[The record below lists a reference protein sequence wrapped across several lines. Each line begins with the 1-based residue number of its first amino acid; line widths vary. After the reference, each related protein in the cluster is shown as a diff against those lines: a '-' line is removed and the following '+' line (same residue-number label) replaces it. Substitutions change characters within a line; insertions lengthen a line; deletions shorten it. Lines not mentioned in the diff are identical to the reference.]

1 MNRFLISSVLLLL
14 LASCTQKKQITH
26 PADYAVFLSDDKRI
40 EKELVK
46 QNAEMKFWQNRLA
59 NNPGNYV
66 DLLQIAS
73 LHSQKFKWTG
83 DPAELITADSLYELC
98 LSKVKDAEPEIYFSV
113 SQNKV
118 TQHRFRDA
126 WTSLS
131 TADSIGVNPYLLRLL
146 RFDAAMELGYY
157 QVAEKNI
164 EEIKDKEGFD
174 YLVRKAKL
182 EDHNGRLDNAIL
194 LMEKALQK
202 VRASGKKSLVLWSL
216 SNLGDMYGHAG
227 RIEQAYK
234 NYLEVLKTD
243 SSYLYALKG
252 IAWIAYSHDNDTKE
266 AKRILNYILSQTSMP
281 DLYLLLAEMEK
292 HDGNMAGSKDYVSE
306 FLAVV
311 TTNPAYGDM
320 YNKYLITVYA
330 EEMKDYEKA
339 FAIAQEEVNNRPTPE
354 THDWLAWV
362 LFHKGEKEKAF
373 EIVSNYVIGKT
384 FEPDAQLHAAFILN
398 AMGEKTKAR
407 ELFKECL
414 GSSFELGPVTT
425 GEIKKEL

>member
-1 MNRFLISSVLLLL
+1 
-14 LASCTQKKQITH
+14 
-26 PADYAVFLSDDKRI
+26 
-40 EKELVK
+40 
-46 QNAEMKFWQNRLA
+46 
-59 NNPGNYV
+59 
-66 DLLQIAS
+66 
-73 LHSQKFKWTG
+73 
-83 DPAELITADSLYELC
+83 
-98 LSKVKDAEPEIYFSV
+98 
-113 SQNKV
+113 
-118 TQHRFRDA
+118 
-126 WTSLS
+126 
-131 TADSIGVNPYLLRLL
+131 
-146 RFDAAMELGYY
+146 
-157 QVAEKNI
+157 
-164 EEIKDKEGFD
+164 
-174 YLVRKAKL
+174 
-182 EDHNGRLDNAIL
+182 
-194 LMEKALQK
+194 
-202 VRASGKKSLVLWSL
+202 
-216 SNLGDMYGHAG
+216 
-227 RIEQAYK
+227 
-234 NYLEVLKTD
+234 
-243 SSYLYALKG
+243 
-252 IAWIAYSHDNDTKE
+252 
-266 AKRILNYILSQTSMP
+266 MP